1 MNAQPTTIDRLLGAL
16 AGMLLMFVVLLAA
29 EFIKETP
36 QKLESH
42 SALSTKKATHKV
54 AQTKT
59 LTHAVSKAV
68 RRNK

>member
-36 QKLESH
+36 EPR

-54 AQTKT
+54 AKAKT

-68 RRNK
+68 PRNK

>member
-1 MNAQPTTIDRLLGAL
+1 
-16 AGMLLMFVVLLAA
+16 MLLMFVVLLAA

-36 QKLESH
+36 EPR

-54 AQTKT
+54 AKAKT

-68 RRNK
+68 PRNK